1 MNPNTI
7 GRKFLENSETIRHTT
22 GAFSAIAQR
31 DYVSHSQ
38 AANIAREDLAIK
50 CGLP

>member
-31 DYVSHSQ
+31 DYVTVKQ
-38 AANIAREDLAIK
+38 PT
-50 CGLP
+50 LPVKTWLSNVD